1 MVGYLKLFMGPMY
14 AGKTT
19 HLIDTCKFVNNSKIV
34 VKHKSD
40 VRYQLNN
47 IVSHDNNHIGCFS
60 INTLKEV
67 YELPDFDTK
76 DNILVDEAQFF
87 QDLYE
92 VVLDLVNNCGKKV
105 FLFGLDGDFKG
116 QPFIKGDFLK
126 LIPFADSIEKLAGK
140 CYLCERPS
148 ILSKRI
154 VKDDSQVLVGG
165 ADIYQPVCRY
175 HFLNSN
181 IK

>member
-19 HLIDTCKFVNNSKIV
+19 HLIDTCKFVNDSKIV

-92 VVLDLVNNCGKKV
+92 VVIDLVNNCGKKV
-105 FLFGLDGDFKG
+105 FLFGLDGD
-116 QPFIKGDFLK
+116 
-126 LIPFADSIEKLAGK
+126 PFADSIEKLAGK

-175 HFLNSN
+175 HFLNSD
-181 IK
+181 IR